1 MSEHD
6 ESRQP
11 LPPEMEADHPATPP
25 TESPEESLT
34 LLQNFKILFG
44 ASRAFWLVNLAN
56 LGDSI
61 SYFGIVAL
69 LTIFIHD
76 KVGFSDNMTHIA
88 FSSFTGAVTLFMLFG
103 GAISDRIGVR
113 NALSLALLLLVVGR
127 LTLIGSPTAGDLAG
141 ATLWISLMIMA
152 AGEGIIQPAMY
163 AGVKEYTDPRTAT
176 IGYSL
181 LYSIMNLGI
190 FAEHLISPLVRAH
203 GQSGEQMETGGNI
216 TAVFLV
222 LTALTAVFLLAN
234 FFFFTKRL
242 EQKERVVGDAA
253 QQAETDAMTFW
264 QKFRAL
270 PVMDPR
276 FLFFIFILLPVRTLF
291 AHQWLTLPQ
300 YIQRCYPIEVF
311 AKYEWL
317 VAINPFII
325 IVFVP
330 LFAMFTR
337 KIKVINMMIIGT
349 SVSAVTTFLLVPGPE
364 LTRLILYITLFSMGE
379 ALWSSRFL
387 EYVAHLAPAG
397 RVGAYMG
404 IAGVPWFMAK
414 TTTGF
419 YSGRMMAS
427 FIPADGPKDS
437 STLWL
442 IYAFIAL
449 ITPIGLI
456 AAKKWI
462 EGGVK
467 D

>member
-1 MSEHD
+1 MSEQDDKRLAETSEPDIANKHGD
-6 ESRQP
+6 E
-11 LPPEMEADHPATPP
+11 
-25 TESPEESLT
+25 EESLT
-34 LLQNFKILFG
+34 LIQNFKILFG

-103 GAISDRIGVR
+103 GAISDKIGVR
-113 NALSLALLLLVVGR
+113 HALSLSLLLLVVGR
-127 LTLIGSPTAGDLAG
+127 LALVGSPAAGGFTSA
-141 ATLWISLMIMA
+141 ALWISLMLMA

-190 FAEHLISPLVRAH
+190 FAEHIVSPFVRGH
-203 GQSGEQMETGGNI
+203 GASSADMESGGNI
-216 TAVFLV
+216 AAVFLI

-242 EQKERVVGDAA
+242 SERERVVNVEEE
-253 QQAETDAMTFW
+253 AESDSMTFW
-264 QKFRAL
+264 EKFRAL

-276 FLFFIFILLPVRTLF
+276 FLFFISILLPVRTLF

-300 YIQRCYPIEVF
+300 YIQRCYPVEVF
-311 AKYEWL
+311 ARYEWL

-325 IVFVP
+325 IIFVP

-337 KIKVINMMIIGT
+337 KVKVINMMIIGT
-349 SVSAVTTFLLVPGPE
+349 AVSAITTFLLVPGPD
-364 LTRLILYITLFSMGE
+364 LTRLILYISLFSMGE

-419 YSGRMMAS
+419 YSGRMMAH
-427 FIPADGPKDS
+427 FVPPEGPTDS

-442 IYAFIAL
+442 IYAFIA
-449 ITPIGLI
+449 IISPVGLI
-456 AAKKWI
+456 LAKRWI
-462 EGGVK
+462 EKGVK
-467 D
+467 G